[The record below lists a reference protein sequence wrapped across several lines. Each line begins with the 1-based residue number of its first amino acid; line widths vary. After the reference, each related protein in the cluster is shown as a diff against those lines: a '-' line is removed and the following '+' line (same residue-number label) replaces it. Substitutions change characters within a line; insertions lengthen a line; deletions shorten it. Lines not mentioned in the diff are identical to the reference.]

1 MTDLQEWQKNLFT
14 QITQTTASPSRGLGI
29 YQHAYRSRIGEAL
42 GNDFPL
48 VKKTLGT
55 AQFENLVGLYL
66 RDYPSRVTHLG
77 EIGRDFP
84 LFLKK
89 TRADFTA
96 ELAKL
101 EWAAIE
107 CFYADKAPPLDL
119 PTLAALPTDAWATL
133 AFELSFAH
141 RILTLDYPFAQ
152 LWASRESEESFVQ
165 SEKKLVRAKTVHL
178 VFCAEVQVEVI
189 ELTFLQASL
198 LKQIRD
204 LKPLGEIFSS
214 LTFGNEELA
223 PAVQESFSKWMQIG
237 LITAM
242 RHKT

>member
-48 VKKTLGT
+48 AKKVLGT
-55 AQFENLVGLYL
+55 AQFENLAGLYL
-66 RDYPSRVTHLG
+66 QDYPSRVTHLG
-77 EIGRDFP
+77 EVGRDFP

-89 TRADFTA
+89 TQADFTA

-107 CFYADKAPPLDL
+107 CFYAEKAPPFDL
-119 PTLAALPTDAWATL
+119 PMLQALPQDAWESL
-133 AFELSFAH
+133 VFELSSSH
-141 RILTLDYPFAQ
+141 RILILDYPLAR
-152 LWASRESEESFVQ
+152 LWASREDDKSFVQ
-165 SEKKLVRAKTVHL
+165 NVKKLSPITTTHL
-178 VFCAEVQVEVI
+178 VFCAEVTVEVI
-189 ELTFLQASL
+189 ELTSLQAAI

-204 LKPLGEIFSS
+204 HQTLGEIFSS
-214 LTFGNEELA
+214 LTFENEELA
-223 PAVQESFSKWMQIG
+223 PAVQESFFKWMQMG

-242 RHKT
+242 RRKT